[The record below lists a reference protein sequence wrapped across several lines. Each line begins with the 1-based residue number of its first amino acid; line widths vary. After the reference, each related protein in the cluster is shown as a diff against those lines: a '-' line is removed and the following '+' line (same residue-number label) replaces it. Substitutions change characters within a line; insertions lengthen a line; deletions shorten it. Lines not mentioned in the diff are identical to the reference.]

1 MLSSASETKPGDVLS
16 LKNLP
21 PRGVIVCEDESKIRV
36 SGRKMLV
43 ERIGRMRTTATIE
56 VSHFGGKRV
65 KRMMKNS

>member
-1 MLSSASETKPGDVLS
+1 MLA
-16 LKNLP
+16 
-21 PRGVIVCEDESKIRV
+21 
-36 SGRKMLV
+36 